1 MNHRYNNNL
10 DNLCRWLTQLYFTQ
24 KVIDLIPD
32 KRDLGRSFLFLVSFC
47 HRMIHLSQLRYKL
60 HISDTLTTYLFH
72 FSLVGSMRSRIVG
85 HRTIYNR
92 TKKYK
97 TMRVYCNLHT
107 PFVHIVNACAVKYK
121 QS

>member
-1 MNHRYNNNL
+1 MSY
-10 DNLCRWLTQLYFTQ
+10 
-24 KVIDLIPD
+24 
-32 KRDLGRSFLFLVSFC
+32 
-47 HRMIHLSQLRYKL
+47 LSQLRYKL

-97 TMRVYCNLHT
+97 TKCVYCNLHT
-107 PFVHIVNACAVKYK
+107 PFVYIVNACAVKYK
-121 QS
+121 QI